1 MEHDSQVVS
10 VENFLGA
17 MERLKRWSFF
27 FLVRIFQME
36 IVFHFKPFLI
46 SVSEFCCCFL
56 VNGTD
61 LCKW

>member
-1 MEHDSQVVS
+1 MEHDSKVVS

-36 IVFHFKPFLI
+36 IVFHFSKAIFDI
-46 SVSEFCCCFL
+46 CFRVL
-56 VNGTD
+56 LLFFG
-61 LCKW
+61 KWN

>member
-36 IVFHFKPFLI
+36 IVFHFSKAIFDI
-46 SVSEFCCCFL
+46 CFTVL
-56 VNGTD
+56 LLFFG
-61 LCKW
+61 KWN

>member
-17 MERLKRWSFF
+17 IERLKRWSFF

-36 IVFHFKPFLI
+36 IVFHFSKAIFDI
-46 SVSEFCCCFL
+46 CFRVL
-56 VNGTD
+56 LLFSG
-61 LCKW
+61 KWN